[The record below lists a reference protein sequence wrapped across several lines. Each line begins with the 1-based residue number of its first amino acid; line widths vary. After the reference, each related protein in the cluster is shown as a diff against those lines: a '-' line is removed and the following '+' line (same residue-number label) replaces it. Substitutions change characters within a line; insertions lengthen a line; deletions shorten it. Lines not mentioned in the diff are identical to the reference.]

1 MDTVNSGDLNAL
13 LNRILDETEAAPPP
27 VVDMADESPPSSDV
41 PIDGATGETSDTLPS
56 VSPSPPMGT
65 SPLARLLGNPALLS
79 ALPTLLE
86 NIGPLMG
93 ALSGGVGS
101 AHTATRPHTI
111 DRHTA
116 LLCAVKPY
124 LSPERQS
131 AADTVIRLCRVWDAL
146 ERSGISLSGLLGSI
160 PVTGSPPVG
169 MSGAK
174 DGR

>member
-1 MDTVNSGDLNAL
+1 M
-13 LNRILDETEAAPPP
+13 
-27 VVDMADESPPSSDV
+27 
-41 PIDGATGETSDTLPS
+41 
-56 VSPSPPMGT
+56 
-65 SPLARLLGNPALLS
+65 
-79 ALPTLLE
+79 
-86 NIGPLMG
+86 
-93 ALSGGVGS
+93 GS